1 MFSLENND
9 AVCKSLHT
17 SSTVTWRGVRD
28 VYHFEL
34 NPSGGDSMGRR
45 SISIAAAIMILTLV
59 TSLAFTIGGGD
70 MEREISKYR
79 KIVNRDPRNFKLHRE
94 LILKYKRNGMIEV
107 PLAVY
112 EKAYERHPE
121 IPVVAYSL
129 GLTYLVSGDKSR
141 LGKAR
146 DFLEKANQGLE
157 SPWIKLALGEV
168 YSALGDDQKAISIW
182 QEIIPSDIEE
192 VYLDLIRKYID
203 RRDFESALRY
213 CDELVGKRPNSP
225 VAHYMRGVVLYNM
238 ADLKNAQIELER
250 SIKLN
255 YRLADAY
262 YRLGQIYAM
271 QDKPG
276 EAIKMYKL
284 GRRYDPKNAD
294 ARYELASIFM
304 EKGKEKYAVA
314 AIRSA
319 LAVDPNNREFV
330 SMLKGADYERAARV
344 LDRYLREN
352 PDDQGVRFILAKLRV
367 KLGDVLAARRE
378 LEEVSRKIPGISPLR
393 KEVHIELGRIYEKE
407 NPQKAVLEYKRAEE
421 LGGVQMELLQ
431 KLLKTYRKEGNEE
444 KFVETAEK
452 LLNLDPQNAGLEYE
466 LGLIYEKRAE
476 TAHKLGD
483 DKGYKRN
490 VERALKHLSNAAKID
505 NSNLR
510 YNLKLAELL
519 ERQHKMK
526 AFRIY
531 SDMIDYYPDNADLYY
546 RRARFMLNFGVGPQS
561 ALIFD
566 MEDIIS
572 DLQKAIQLDPN
583 HAGAHRLLGKVYDRE
598 GDVKKAMEEFEKA
611 LKFDPRDVE
620 AMLYLAGRYSEM
632 GKIEAAIPLYEK
644 ALAIDPDNL
653 DAIKDYAFLVL
664 ANDEKRLPK
673 AHRFLERAYRI
684 APNDPLIVMNYGY
697 SFYLMGNPQTAI
709 GYYLKAL
716 KLDPTSVLTRYN
728 LALAYEAV
736 GEVEKADQMWR
747 EILKLDPKS
756 RYAKVARERLKR

>member
-1 MFSLENND
+1 MARRFIPIVVTIVTLAFMTSL
-9 AVCKSLHT
+9 VLP
-17 SSTVTWRGVRD
+17 
-28 VYHFEL
+28 F
-34 NPSGGDSMGRR
+34 SGGE
-45 SISIAAAIMILTLV
+45 L
-59 TSLAFTIGGGD
+59 
-70 MEREISKYR
+70 EREISKYR

-107 PLAVY
+107 PIAVY
-112 EKAYERHPE
+112 ERAYERYPE
-121 IPVVAYSL
+121 TPVVMYSL
-129 GLTYLVSGDKSR
+129 GLTYLVGGDKSK
-141 LGKAR
+141 LGRAR
-146 DFLEKANQGLE
+146 DLLEKAARGTN
-157 SPWIKLALGEV
+157 SPWVKLALGEI
-168 YSALGDDQKAISIW
+168 YSALGDDQRAISIW

-192 VYLDLIRKYID
+192 VYLDLIRAYIN
-203 RRDFESALRY
+203 RRDFETALRY
-213 CDELVGKRPNSP
+213 CDELLGKKPDSP
-225 VAHYMRGVVLYNM
+225 IAHYMRGVVLHNM

-304 EKGKEKYAVA
+304 EKGNEKYAVA

-319 LAVDPNNREFV
+319 LAVDPNNKKFV
-330 SMLKGADYERAARV
+330 SMLKGADYEKAARV
-344 LDRYLREN
+344 LERYLKEN
-352 PDDQGVRFILAKLRV
+352 PEDQGAKFILAKLRV
-367 KLGDVLAARRE
+367 RLGDILIAKKE
-378 LEEVSRKIPGISPLR
+378 LEEVSHRIPRISPLR
-393 KEVHIELGRIYEKE
+393 KEVHIELGRIYERE
-407 NPQKAVLEYKRAEE
+407 NPQKAAWEYKQAEE
-421 LGGVQMELLQ
+421 FGGIQMELLQ
-431 KLLKTYRKEGNEE
+431 KLLETYRREGNEE
-444 KFVETAEK
+444 KFIETAEK
-452 LLNLDPQNAGLEYE
+452 LLNLNPQNAKLEYE
-466 LGLIYEKRAE
+466 LGLSYEKRAE
-476 TAHKLGD
+476 TARKLGD
-483 DKGYKRN
+483 DKGYREDIEK
-490 VERALKHLSNAAKID
+490 ALKHFSNAAKID
-505 NSNLR
+505 NSNLE

-519 ERQHKMK
+519 ERQNKMK

-572 DLQKAIQLDPN
+572 DLQKAIQLNPN

-598 GDVKKAMEEFEKA
+598 GDIKKAVDEFERA
-611 LKFDPRDVE
+611 LKLDPRDVE

-632 GKIEAAIPLYEK
+632 GKIEAAILLYER
-644 ALAIDPDNL
+644 ALEVDPNNL

-664 ANDEKRLPK
+664 ANDERRLPK
-673 AHRFLERAYRI
+673 AHKLLERAYQM
-684 APNDPLIVMNYGY
+684 APSDPLVAMNYGY

-716 KLDPTSVLTRYN
+716 KLDPSSVLTRYN

-736 GEVEKADQMWR
+736 GETGKADQMWR